1 MAPLARP
8 PPGGCVMELVLFYL
22 AVGFWRFAPGW
33 AKALLYASPL
43 LVGAALLARARKG
56 GKGPGTAPKC

>member
-1 MAPLARP
+1 
-8 PPGGCVMELVLFYL
+8 MELVLFYL

-43 LVGAALLARARKG
+43 LVGAALLARDRKG